1 MSQPTAPVL
10 LLISGASCTG
20 KTTIGRQLAADLRL
34 PFLSRDDIKELL
46 FDSLGWSDREW
57 SRKLGT
63 ASWEL
68 LYYFLEME
76 LGTGRSLMVE
86 SNFRPESAAARLKAL
101 HKRHSYTLIQIL
113 CTTEH
118 DVLLRRFAARA
129 ASGERQSGHLEH
141 EQAEDMRSALQGGV
155 YGPLPLPGKLL
166 EVDTTD
172 LSSVNMT
179 DLLQVIVASLRE
191 RGDERRNETAVGH
204 RL

>member
-1 MSQPTAPVL
+1 MAPVL
-10 LLISGASCTG
+10 LLISGAPCTG
-20 KTTIGRQLAADLRL
+20 KTTIGRQLSADLRL

-46 FDSLGWSDREW
+46 FDTLGWSDREW

-76 LGTGRSLMVE
+76 LGAGRSLIVE

-101 HKRHSYTLIQIL
+101 HQRYSYTLIQIL
-113 CTTEH
+113 CNTEH

-129 ASGERQSGHLEH
+129 ASGERHSGHLEH
-141 EQAEDMRSALQGGV
+141 EQAEELRSALQGGV

-172 LSSVNMT
+172 LGSLNMA
-179 DLLQVIVASLRE
+179 DLLQALVASLRDRE
-191 RGDERRNETAVGH
+191 AAHRNETDVGH